1 MNLNLIS
8 AMQENIQTLNNFDF
22 SHFDEKDVQ
31 WISES
36 LEEIKALCRIYVNV
50 DLGLMNKD

>member
-1 MNLNLIS
+1 MNENLIR
-8 AMQENIQTLNNFDF
+8 AMQQNIETLNNFDF

-50 DLGLMNKD
+50 DLGLMSKD